1 MEQIDV
7 ESLKENGEDQDEN
20 ENIHDWEQA
29 DAEKETNLSEN
40 VARLS
45 DAVEYNFQQYYF
57 MASCCLLLI

>member
-45 DAVEYNFQQYYF
+45 DAVEYNFQQY
-57 MASCCLLLI
+57 